1 MKKSRKSLNRK
12 KRVNKIKSGSR
23 SSNAGKTHKMLALPE
38 YYQLVFSEIHDNHRD
53 KIYQKYVLD
62 SQSFRRDAI
71 CKSKDLIIGKDHY
84 QQYEVLQNILCEL
97 EEEMGRVIKRHSVF
111 FWLHLY
117 RRIAPCLSEDLGANT
132 SESVTVNVRQQ
143 AEQAIKKYGK
153 LSYNSDFSLSSK
165 VDFDLILGGLLK
177 QSYTRH
183 FERNFVSFYEKELKR
198 SRQWVLTDFKIDD
211 VVDIYYIEGISY
223 QYWYVSAKMRS
234 LGKGIALSISNL
246 GDVTEE
252 RTAEQDFLI
261 LDFDRRN
268 EEDNIKLG
276 IASNVGTYT
285 VTKLKDESAAH
296 DIIFIPYIN
305 ASHYTAKDLGL
316 TDLPEDFPP
325 NYIPWFINSNDFYDS
340 HSYLSK
346 KFTKKFGF
354 GLLEFLQFAGFLSN
368 YIMSND
374 PRKKLINKS
383 IGLNYHSKFH
393 RGYCTVN
400 HSLEEIKD
408 EILKYYESLKNNCCV
423 KESELEYQIDTI
435 FDYVILSE
443 GKQRNIGVWSRGP
456 QYVLIALDEG
466 YLCDSSSW
474 HFLFQNMFYGLRHYD
489 PNSVKGHEFEA
500 TLSDVLKENDF
511 DVIKNSCV
519 IASGERKREI
529 DVAVRVQD
537 NLYLFECKASER
549 PLNFDI
555 GNPKT
560 IEKRTKDLKEKLVQ
574 ADSLKDF
581 VLENKVGNNYDF
593 SWAKNVNSCVVSPF
607 TEWIWAIDHYLW
619 TDCKKFPRVIS
630 VHGAIQYLTSEKSRL
645 SLKAPCS

>member
-1 MKKSRKSLNRK
+1 MKKNRRSLNRK

-23 SSNAGKTHKMLALPE
+23 SSNAGKATKVLALPE
-38 YYQLVFSEIHDNHRD
+38 YYQLVFSEIHDIYRD
-53 KIYQKYVLD
+53 EIYQKYVLD

-71 CKSKDLIIGKDHY
+71 CKYKYLIIGKDHY
-84 QQYEVLQNILCEL
+84 QQYEVLQNILCVL

-117 RRIAPCLSEDLGANT
+117 RRIAPCLAEDLGANT

-153 LSYNSDFSLSSK
+153 LSCNNDFSLSSNA
-165 VDFDLILGGLLK
+165 DFGLILGGLLK
-177 QSYTRH
+177 KSYTKN
-183 FERNFVSFYEKELKR
+183 FERKIVSFYEKELKR
-198 SRQWVLTDFKIDD
+198 SPQWVLTDFKVDD
-211 VVDIYYIEGISY
+211 VLDVYYIEGISY

-234 LGKGIALSISNL
+234 LGKGIALSISDL

-252 RTAEQDFLI
+252 RTIEQESLI

-268 EEDNIKLG
+268 EEDNIQLG

-285 VTKLKDESAAH
+285 ASNLKDVSRAH
-296 DIIFIPYIN
+296 EIILIPYIN
-305 ASHYTAKDLGL
+305 ASHYTAKILGL
-316 TDLPEDFPP
+316 TDLPDEFSP
-325 NYIPWFINSNDFYDS
+325 NYIPWFINSNDFYNS

-346 KFTKKFGF
+346 KFMKKFGF
-354 GLLEFLQFAGFLSN
+354 GLLELLQFAGFLSN

-374 PRKKLINKS
+374 PRRKAINKS
-383 IGLNYHSKFH
+383 IGLSYHSKFN
-393 RGYCTVN
+393 RVL
-400 HSLEEIKD
+400 HSKSFFRRDKD
-408 EILKYYESLKNNCCV
+408 EILKYYDSLKNNYYI
-423 KESELEYQIDTI
+423 KESELEYQIDSI
-435 FDYVILSE
+435 FDHVILSE
-443 GKQRNIGVWSRGP
+443 EKQRDIGIWSRGP

-489 PNSVKGHEFEA
+489 PKSIKGHEFEA
-500 TLSDVLKENDF
+500 TLSDVLEENDF
-511 DVIKNSCV
+511 DVIKKSFV
-519 IASGERKREI
+519 IVSGESKREI
-529 DVAVRVQD
+529 DVAVRIQD

-560 IEKRTKDLKEKLVQ
+560 IEKRTKDLKEKLGQ

-607 TEWIWAIDHYLW
+607 TEWIWSADNYLW

-630 VHGAIQYLTSEKSRL
+630 VHGTIQYLISEKSRL
-645 SLKAPCS
+645 SLEATCS

>member
-1 MKKSRKSLNRK
+1 M
-12 KRVNKIKSGSR
+12 
-23 SSNAGKTHKMLALPE
+23 
-38 YYQLVFSEIHDNHRD
+38 VFSEIHHVYRD

-71 CKSKDLIIGKDHY
+71 CKSKDLITGKDHY
-84 QQYEVLQNILCEL
+84 QQYEALQSVLCEL
-97 EEEMGRVIKRHSVF
+97 EDEMGRVIKRHSVF

-117 RRIAPCLSEDLGANT
+117 RRIAPSLSEDLGANT

-143 AEQAIKKYGK
+143 AEQAIKKFGK
-153 LSYNSDFSLSSK
+153 LSYNNDFSLSSK

-177 QSYTRH
+177 QSYTSN
-183 FERNFVSFYEKELKR
+183 FERKVVSFYEKQLKR
-198 SRQWVLTDFKIDD
+198 SNQWVLTDFNVDD
-211 VVDIYYIEGISY
+211 VFNIYYVEGISY

-234 LGKGIALSISNL
+234 LGKGIALSISDL
-246 GDVTEE
+246 GDVIEE
-252 RTAEQDFLI
+252 RTVEQESLI

-268 EEDNIKLG
+268 EEDNIQLG

-285 VTKLKDESAAH
+285 VSNLKDLSGAH
-296 DIIFIPYIN
+296 EIIFIPYIN

-316 TDLPEDFPP
+316 ADLPEEFSP
-325 NYIPWFINSNDFYDS
+325 NYIPWFINSNDFYNS
-340 HSYLSK
+340 HSYLSE

-354 GLLEFLQFAGFLSN
+354 GLLELLQFAGLLSN
-368 YIMSND
+368 YIMSNN
-374 PRKKLINKS
+374 PRRKVINQS

-400 HSLEEIKD
+400 HSLEEIKN
-408 EILKYYESLKNNCCV
+408 EILKHYDSLISNFCI
-423 KESELEYQIDTI
+423 KESALESQIDAI
-435 FDYVILSE
+435 FDHVILSE

-474 HFLFQNMFYGLRHYD
+474 HFLFQNMFYGLRNYD
-489 PNSVKGHEFEA
+489 PKSIKGHEFEA
-500 TLSDVLKENDF
+500 TLSDILKENNF
-511 DVIKNSCV
+511 DVIKSSFV
-519 IASGERKREI
+519 IESGERRREI
-529 DVAVRVQD
+529 DVAVRIQE

-549 PLNFDI
+549 PLNFYI

-560 IEKRTKDLKEKLVQ
+560 IETRTKDLKEKLGQ

-593 SWAKNVNSCVVSPF
+593 SWAETVKSCVVSPF
-607 TEWIWAIDHYLW
+607 TEWIWSADHYLW
-619 TDCKKFPRVIS
+619 TDCKKFPRVVS
-630 VHGAIQYLTSEKSRL
+630 VHGAIQYLNSEKSRL
-645 SLKAPCS
+645 SLKVPCS